1 MDCKLACS
9 TATGKQKVMASVR
22 SDRSEHDHELL
33 FRPTPML
40 PVLRLRRRTSE
51 RSLSQDDFA
60 WASCAN
66 CNWTHYEADRLMGVR
81 KPNPK
86 RGRKNMRESHA

>member
-1 MDCKLACS
+1 
-9 TATGKQKVMASVR
+9 MASVR
-22 SDRSEHDHELL
+22 SDGAEHDHELL

-40 PVLRLRRRTSE
+40 PLLRLRRRTSE
-51 RSLSQDDFA
+51 RSLSQEDFP

-66 CNWTHYEADRLMGVR
+66 CNRTHYEADRLMGVR

-86 RGRKNMRESHA
+86 RGRKNMRDSHV